1 MDTFKDLSPEEI
13 KMITLQ
19 FMGQHLT
26 GDLKQLE
33 SHMISK
39 TTSLQGMTIDP
50 AKVINSIPAQATT
63 VAAPAPEVVSSINAQ
78 VKHQNQPA
86 APAQIRFSDVAS
98 SNSDKLFL
106 KLDEINTKL
115 SQIIDLLK
123 K

>member
-78 VKHQNQPA
+78 VKHQNQPV
-86 APAQIRFSDVAS
+86 APAQIRFSDVAN
-98 SNSDKLFL
+98 SNPDKLFL